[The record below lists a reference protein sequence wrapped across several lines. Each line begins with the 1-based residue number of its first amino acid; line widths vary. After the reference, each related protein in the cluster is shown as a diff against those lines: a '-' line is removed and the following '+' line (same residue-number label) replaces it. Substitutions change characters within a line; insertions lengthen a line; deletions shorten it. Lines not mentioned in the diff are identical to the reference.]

1 VSTTSLLQKY
11 NNETIKVE
19 AHQLTLSGING
30 NPARGAIIV
39 SRVNPD
45 NNLPTSKAHRQH
57 DTV

>member
-1 VSTTSLLQKY
+1 
-11 NNETIKVE
+11 VE

-45 NNLPTSKAHRQH
+45 NNMPTSKAHRQH